1 MRTKSIGLTKKQKE
15 VLTVIKKFYAENKYP
30 PSVRQIGEI
39 IGINSPATIHVHL
52 KGLVE
57 KGYVKRNPYGNNAIE
72 LLVPNEYDTKSD
84 EVVNVPLIKEENG
97 NYLLE
102 LETPNEIF
110 SIPTYLADEDVDVY
124 AMQKISDDMIGSG
137 ILSGDIVIVKR
148 CEKAKDGDMVVALDK
163 NNLPTIK
170 RLFNERGFDRLQTDN
185 PEYDPIIVKKA
196 VIVGKVVGLYRKF

>member
-57 KGYVKRNPYGNNAIE
+57 KGFVKRNPYGNKAIE

-84 EVVNVPLIKEENG
+84 EVINVPLIKEGNG
-97 NYLLE
+97 NYLTE
-102 LETPNEIF
+102 FDTPNEIF
-110 SIPTYLADEDVDVY
+110 SIPTYLADEDVEVF
-124 AMQKISDDMIGSG
+124 AIKKANNDMMGSG
-137 ILSGDIVIVKR
+137 ILDGDIIIAKR
-148 CEKAKDGDMVVALDK
+148 CEKAKSGDLVVALDK
-163 NNLPTIK
+163 DGLPTVK

-185 PEYDPIIVKKA
+185 IEYDPIIIKKA
-196 VIVGKVVGLYRKF
+196 VIIGKVTGLYRKF